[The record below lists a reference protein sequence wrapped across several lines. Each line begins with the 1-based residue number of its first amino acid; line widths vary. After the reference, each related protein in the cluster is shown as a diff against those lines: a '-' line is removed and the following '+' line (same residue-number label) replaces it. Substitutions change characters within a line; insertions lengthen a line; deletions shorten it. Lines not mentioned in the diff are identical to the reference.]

1 MTWTLV
7 QHVHTRHSFD
17 SMADPVALV
26 RHAAKEGVHVLVVTD
41 HDTWQGSVDA
51 RAAAAAE
58 KLDLHVVL
66 ATERLTDQGD
76 LIGMLLSSDVT
87 ETNALAFCD
96 AVHAQGGLVS
106 LPHPYKWH
114 RLTNELLERVDLIE
128 VYNARCTAWD
138 NGQAEV
144 LAREHGRPQVVG
156 PDAHRVGE
164 LMLARIEF
172 EGDRPR
178 DDAGIRRALLESP
191 RKFVTR
197 RPSIWNEWR
206 SQAVKFVRQPSF
218 SLGVSLARGAAIR
231 LLDPG
236 RFGRA

>member
-17 SMADPVALV
+17 SMADPTALV
-26 RHAAKEGVHVLVVTD
+26 RHAASQGVHVLVVTD
-41 HDTWQGSVDA
+41 HDTWQGSVEA
-51 RAAAAAE
+51 RAAAARE
-58 KLDLHVVL
+58 QLDLHVVL
-66 ATERLTDQGD
+66 ATERNTDQGD
-76 LIGMLLSSDVT
+76 LIGMFLTEDIA

-114 RLTNELLERVDLIE
+114 RLSDELLERVDLIE
-128 VYNARCTAWD
+128 VYNARCTPWD
-138 NGQAEV
+138 NSQAEA
-144 LAREHGRPQVVG
+144 LARDKGKQKVVG

-172 EGDRPR
+172 EGDRPN
-178 DDAGIRRALLESP
+178 DEAGIRRALFEAP

-206 SQAVKFVRQPSF
+206 SQAVRFWRQPSF
-218 SLGVSLARGAAIR
+218 ALGVALARGAAIR
-231 LLDPG
+231 LIDPG